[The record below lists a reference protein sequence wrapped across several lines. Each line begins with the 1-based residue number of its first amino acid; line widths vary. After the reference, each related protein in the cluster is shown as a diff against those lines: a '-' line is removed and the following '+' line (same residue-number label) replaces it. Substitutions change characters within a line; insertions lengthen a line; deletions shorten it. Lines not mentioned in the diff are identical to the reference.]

1 MLMISKKLCFNKIFS
16 VYVATLYNLTI
27 TLIIFY
33 EILNKYHINIL
44 NFEYYH
50 ILINLKK

>member
-1 MLMISKKLCFNKIFS
+1 MLIISKSLYFNTILS

-33 EILNKYHINIL
+33 EILNKCHINIL